1 MDNPSILQRLIENLS
16 SADSTPPI
24 VAVDRRSSIRVIG
37 LGAAGFAIAGFS
49 SKDLYAAQSGDGEL
63 NAFVSVASDN
73 TVTVT
78 IKHLDKGQGVTT
90 GLTTI
95 VAEEL
100 DADWAQVRWE
110 FAPADRNIYNNLGW
124 GAVQGTGGSSSI
136 RNSWE
141 QLRGAGATDRGRR
154 KELASTA
161 RGDRSFQR
169 RS

>member
-24 VAVDRRSSIRVIG
+24 VAVDRRSFIRVIG

-78 IKHLDKGQGVTT
+78 I
-90 GLTTI
+90 
-95 VAEEL
+95 
-100 DADWAQVRWE
+100 
-110 FAPADRNIYNNLGW
+110 
-124 GAVQGTGGSSSI
+124 
-136 RNSWE
+136 
-141 QLRGAGATDRGRR
+141 
-154 KELASTA
+154 
-161 RGDRSFQR
+161 
-169 RS
+169 